1 MIKEF
6 KSSRV
11 KSSNYWATKQR
22 KSVKILY
29 AFSLRKKKKKKKK
42 TQPNS
47 EQTMQIKIETKE
59 KNGEIL
65 STLVG
70 KH

>member
-29 AFSLRKKKKKKKK
+29 AFSLRRKKKRN
-42 TQPNS
+42 QPNS

-59 KNGEIL
+59 KNGEIR

-70 KH
+70 KD